1 VVVLALAVGERA
13 GGRPAPPWRNV
24 LALPVGLLLLWTA
37 VSALASP
44 DPSTSVFGARE
55 SLNGVLTT
63 VVLAVLFFA
72 AAQSFDRATAKTAL
86 SVLFLG
92 GGGVV
97 LAYGGLQLADR
108 VAPSVRLDPVP
119 WVSPFGEKVIWS
131 TLGNPNDLAGFLAVI
146 LPLGLTLLLLER
158 RPALRALIASM
169 LTVLVVELLATTS
182 RGGVFAAVAAVVVV
196 SAWLGPETTRRARGL
211 AVAGGVA
218 AVAAGVLLVA
228 GGHTERGVGDLVRV
242 GQGTTASV
250 RVELSR
256 TAWAMAADEP
266 VFGVGPDG
274 FAAAFDSHR
283 TERWVRDLAP
293 DVVATDAHNLL
304 FTAMATQGFPGL
316 LALSVLL
323 GAALVLIARARRRL
337 AGEAHALLGATS
349 GALLAYV
356 VQGLFNRQDVVLD
369 FCFWVLLG
377 LACALA
383 RTSGAAR
390 PEQGGKGDDSSQRA
404 DDEGDPRDRAIS
416 IVSLV

>member
-1 VVVLALAVGERA
+1 
-13 GGRPAPPWRNV
+13 
-24 LALPVGLLLLWTA
+24 
-37 VSALASP
+37 
-44 DPSTSVFGARE
+44 
-55 SLNGVLTT
+55 
-63 VVLAVLFFA
+63 
-72 AAQSFDRATAKTAL
+72 
-86 SVLFLG
+86 
-92 GGGVV
+92 
-97 LAYGGLQLADR
+97 
-108 VAPSVRLDPVP
+108 
-119 WVSPFGEKVIWS
+119 VSPFGEKVIWS

-158 RPALRALIASM
+158 RPALRALIAST

-182 RGGVFAAVAAVVVV
+182 RGGLFAAVAAVGVV

-404 DDEGDPRDRAIS
+404 DDEGDPRDRAVS